1 MGEGRK
7 REKEG
12 ARRNEERGAWRETRG
27 RERQASCEGGERGI
41 GEREALC
48 ELADTKAEGAR
59 CAGRGSRRRNV
70 GSPLAWSGRGLGRRG
85 CGF

>member
-41 GEREALC
+41 GEGEALC
-48 ELADTKAEGAR
+48 ELAETEAEGA
-59 CAGRGSRRRNV
+59 
-70 GSPLAWSGRGLGRRG
+70 
-85 CGF
+85 

>member
-27 RERQASCEGGERGI
+27 RERQASCEGG
-41 GEREALC
+41 REG
-48 ELADTKAEGAR
+48 DWKGGGAVR
-59 CAGRGSRRRNV
+59 VGRDRGRGGPRCGEGIAEAECREPA
-70 GSPLAWSGRGLGRRG
+70 GLAPKRAR
-85 CGF
+85 